1 MIPQKLRPATKRAAL
16 RLVIIALGLP
26 IAAACT
32 SIENR
37 KKTAQQK
44 RSSKA
49 KKNKKSLPHPKKT
62 RVSQSPPN
70 ETQSLGKRP
79 AKNKDG
85 SRLEDLAKLSSLK
98 EQERK
103 ALAQHYFHSGQNHFN
118 ALRYR
123 KAASDLDLSLQADKT
138 NLKVKQLYEKT
149 LWILGDRRGEIHDMA
164 RELADTRVV
173 AIRQAQIEIDR
184 LYREGELLLSKEK
197 YSAAVERFERVLE
210 AIRWFP
216 YNIDSGNLKSR
227 AEDQINRA
235 QKLRDKQM
243 IRYRQLRN
251 QAAQQNALAEKNK
264 KILYEKSR
272 LRALYRRAMESYR
285 TERFARTEEICN
297 EILEQDP
304 TDLNSSRLRRAAIEL
319 RHRKQAKDTYNLKLE
334 HLKRQ
339 LEWIEESAVPYQSIF
354 RFPNKEEWQE
364 IAKRN
369 IQFTYSFEKKAKN
382 TESIQIKRAL
392 SIRRIDLNFEGT
404 PFTDCVNFLRDITGL
419 NFVISKEAEEA
430 ISDDKEISLRL
441 KQITLKNALELMLS
455 QLGGELDYSIRD
467 GAIVL
472 TTSEENKA
480 ELFLEFYEVSSIIKN
495 INDYPGPEVGLS
507 QGNSGQGNTGPSF
520 DLGGDDDDDEPKGG
534 IGAEKL
540 IELIEQVQ
548 GDSEEGSLE
557 VSGGVLIVRKPAA
570 IHRKIIKLLEALRR
584 AVGIMVTVEARFLQ
598 IQDNFLESIGLD
610 LTGLPQ
616 SIFGPRGSAFAPS
629 SAGFNFIDAQGQTNV
644 RANMINLLS
653 STIGNGAG
661 NPFNIV
667 TSGGGAFQYNVLT
680 DQFQLQA
687 ILEAVKKRQKARMVS
702 SPRLTVFNGQ
712 RAHFLSINQRAY
724 IEDVE
729 VNQTGVIPVLNPVIG
744 ILNTGAI
751 LDVRPTVSYDR
762 KYVTMEVRPTLAQQT
777 GTRSSIVTL
786 AGGNTSIPIELP
798 TIVVQK
804 IRTNVTVPDGGSVL
818 IGGMK
823 NLQSQYNETSV
834 PIFGRVPI
842 LKNFFRRQGSASLKS
857 SQVVLIKA
865 KITILRE
872 LEEAKFGQSN

>member
-1 MIPQKLRPATKRAAL
+1 MIPFKLRPATKRAAL
-16 RLVIIALGLP
+16 RLLIIGLGLP
-26 IAAACT
+26 IAVACT
-32 SIENR
+32 STENR
-37 KKTAQQK
+37 KKQ
-44 RSSKA
+44 RERNPE
-49 KKNKKSLPHPKKT
+49 KKKKPLIDPQKT
-62 RVSQSPPN
+62 RVSQSPPD
-70 ETQSLGKRP
+70 ERKKRRREKGP
-79 AKNKDG
+79 EKNVVG
-85 SRLEDLAKLSSLK
+85 GRLEDLAKLSSLK

-103 ALAQHYFHSGQNHFN
+103 ALAQHYFRSGQALYNQ
-118 ALRYR
+118 LRYR
-123 KAASDLDLSLQADKT
+123 EAASDLGLALQADQSD
-138 NLKVKQLYEKT
+138 LKIKQLYEKT

-164 RELADTRVV
+164 KELADTRIV
-173 AIRQAQIEIDR
+173 AIKQAQIEIER
-184 LYREGELLLSKEK
+184 LYREGELLTSKEK
-197 YSAAVERFERVLE
+197 YSAAIERFERVLE
-210 AIRWFP
+210 AIEWFP
-216 YNIDSGNLKSR
+216 YNIDGNKLKSK
-227 AEDQINRA
+227 AEDQISRA
-235 QKLRDKQM
+235 QKQRDKQM

-251 QAAQQNALAEKNK
+251 RAAQEQARAEKSQT
-264 KILYEKSR
+264 ILYEKSR
-272 LRALYRRAMESYR
+272 LRTLYRRALDCYKA
-285 TERFARTEEICN
+285 ERFERAEEICN

-304 TDLNSSRLRRAAIEL
+304 TDLNSSRLRQTAIEL
-319 RHRKQAKDTYNLKLE
+319 RHRKQAKDTYHLKLE
-334 HLKRQ
+334 HFKRQ

-354 RFPNKEEWQE
+354 RFPNKEEWKE
-364 IAKRN
+364 IAKRD

-382 TESIQIKRAL
+382 TETIQIKRSL
-392 SIRRIDLNFEGT
+392 SIRRIDLNFDNT
-404 PFTDCVNFLRDITGL
+404 PFTDCINFLRDITGL

-430 ISDDKEISLRL
+430 ASGDAEISLRL
-441 KQITLKNALELMLS
+441 KQITLKNALELMLG
-455 QLGGELDYSIRD
+455 QLGGDLDYSIRD

-472 TTSEENKA
+472 TTRDENKA
-480 ELFLEFYEVSSIIKN
+480 ELFLEFYEVSSIINN

-507 QGNSGQGNTGPSF
+507 NSGAGQGGSAGPSF

-534 IGAEKL
+534 IGADKL

-548 GDSEEGSLE
+548 GESEEGNIE

-570 IHRKIIKLLEALRR
+570 VHRKIIKLLEALRR

-616 SIFGPRGSAFAPS
+616 NIFGPRGSAFAPS

-687 ILEAVKKRQKARMVS
+687 ILEAVKKRQQARMVS

-712 RAHFLSINQRAY
+712 RAHLLSINQRAY
-724 IEDVE
+724 IQDVE

-762 KYVTMEVRPTLAQQT
+762 KYVTMELRPTIARQT

-804 IRTNVTVPDGGSVL
+804 IRTSVTVPDGGSVL

-823 NLQSQYNETSV
+823 NLQSQFNETAV
-834 PIFGRVPI
+834 PLLGRVPV
-842 LKNFFRRQGSASLKS
+842 LKNFFRRQGSAALKS
-857 SQVVLIKA
+857 SQVVLVKA

-872 LEEAKFGQSN
+872 LEEETFGPSN